1 MPSSAT
7 RKSTLREKQTCP
19 CCGLKLHPDTVTR
32 HLRGNVPALYRASQQ
47 VERERD
53 DSWSILA
60 DARPVKRSRYAEDR
74 AQTVNQDVEG
84 DGGGSTSESCARQQL
99 SEGMF
104 VWPWYAASHIP
115 NMEV

>member
-7 RKSTLREKQTCP
+7 QKTAAKEKQTCP
-19 CCGLKLHPDTVTR
+19 CCGLKLHHDTVTR
-32 HLRGNVPALYRASQQ
+32 HLRGDVPALYRASQQ

-74 AQTVNQDVEG
+74 VQMVIQQVEG
-84 DGGGSTSESCARQQL
+84 YGGGSTSESCARQQL
-99 SEGMF
+99 SEGTF
-104 VWPWYAASHIP
+104 VWPWYATSHIP
-115 NMEV
+115 NMEL